1 MKNIITLLLITSISY
16 SQNIRFGDTET
27 FNISILTD
35 PNASIK
41 EKGINIGGEIEMVS
55 NAIYVRTGI
64 QTFSVLEGGYMDWT
78 TGIGLNLKSGYFD
91 NFRYYA
97 GGRLGIIWRDGNSYP
112 TAGCEIGIEHNFNS
126 GFILGLRGTYDYRS
140 DFEYWGNNKAEMRGS
155 CFIKIGWKL

>member
-1 MKNIITLLLITSISY
+1 MKKLITLLLLSTLSY

-35 PNASIK
+35 VNASIK
-41 EKGINIGGEIEMVS
+41 EKGLNIGGEIELVS
-55 NAIYVRTGI
+55 NAIYVRSGI

-97 GGRLGIIWRDGNSYP
+97 GGRLGIIWREGNSYP

-126 GFILGLRGTYDYRS
+126 GFILGLRSTYDYRS
-140 DFEYWGNNKAEMRGS
+140 DFEYWGGQSEMRLS
-155 CFIKIGWKL
+155 TFIKIGWKL